1 MKNYLLWCLRFLF
14 SMRNGAAVLARRLE
28 EGGLKMI
35 TAPKAR
41 GSSLVLSL
49 VILSFVSLFPVA
61 SIFAAPASMPVPS
74 QPDILQRMDS
84 ELIRKDSE
92 LAKPM
97 ILPIS
102 RTLDRGVDYSS
113 HVTLTGNQ
121 DGWGGCIGR
130 SLIHVID
137 ILNEMK
143 HPYAPDLSFWY
154 FHIRQEQ
161 AGLDGFE
168 LVQKYGLCRETDLPS
183 NYDKAKFYISGY
195 GVDGIAQYFWDWR
208 DMPQPTPG
216 IDAFAAR
223 YKAWVGLPQI
233 PEVEDMK
240 YCLATDGPIL
250 AAGPLVKLSGNNPRE
265 GHSVAVVGYSDA
277 RKSFKCLNSWGDTW
291 NNDGYFEIGYDEIK
305 ENFTSFRR
313 VVLYDSDP
321 DAFTARIWIDGLTD
335 GRKKIV
341 VRIGMEDVGDVPV
354 WNAPNQVHCVDD
366 SRYLKIDVPMPI
378 LRIMYPNK
386 RWYVEITNTGSGN
399 IRVLELTLA
408 RRGKDQYG
416 KPVTKLQK
424 YVNDGEFYIGS
435 NSPGSNQPATKRYYF
450 PLEGRLQV
458 SPQRIFKTN

>member
-1 MKNYLLWCLRFLF
+1 MK
-14 SMRNGAAVLARRLE
+14 MGRNAGYR
-28 EGGLKMI
+28 
-35 TAPKAR
+35 
-41 GSSLVLSL
+41 SLVLVLAILSL
-49 VILSFVSLFPVA
+49 VSVFPLA
-61 SIFAAPASMPVPS
+61 RLFAAPAAIPIPSHPVV
-74 QPDILQRMDS
+74 LQKMDS
-84 ELIRKDSE
+84 EWIKKDME
-92 LAKPM
+92 LATPM
-97 ILPIS
+97 ILPIT

-154 FHIRQEQ
+154 FHRRQEQ
-161 AGLDGFE
+161 AGLDGYE
-168 LVQKYGLCRETDLPS
+168 LVQKYGLCPETDLPS
-183 NYDKAKFYISGY
+183 NYDKAKSYISGY
-195 GVDGIAQYFWDWR
+195 DLNGVAQYAWDWS

-216 IDAFAAR
+216 IDAFAAT
-223 YKAWVGLPQI
+223 YKTWVGLPQI

-250 AAGPLVKLSGNNPRE
+250 AAGPLVKVQGNNPTE

-291 NNDGYFEIGYDEIK
+291 NGNGYFEIGYDEVK

-313 VVLYDSDP
+313 VVLYGSDP
-321 DAFTARIWIDGLTD
+321 EAFTARIWIDGQSD
-335 GRKKIV
+335 GRKKII

-354 WNAPNQVHCVDD
+354 WNAPNQVNCIDE
-366 SRYLKIDVPMPI
+366 SRYLKIDVRMPF
-378 LRIMYPNK
+378 LRSMQANK
-386 RWYVEITNTGSGN
+386 RWYVEITNTGSGY
-399 IRVLELTLA
+399 IRVMELTLA

-416 KPVTKLQK
+416 NPVTKLQK
-424 YVNDGEFYIGS
+424 LASEGEFFIGS
-435 NSPGSNQPATKRYYF
+435 SSPGSSQPATKRFYF
-450 PLEGRLQV
+450 PLEGGLRL